1 MAYTRASK
9 DMTNKVLEW
18 FQTHPYVGSHPVVPR
33 SELDDLAKTI
43 EKIQEEY
50 DREIEQRDCLIDE
63 LSKQNREQKDS
74 IEYWR
79 NSSGFFQKMDGQSSN
94 EVRKTR
100 IEILQLIS
108 EQRSDRIKLTDQA
121 GKIRRLELL
130 VGQSDS
136 RVVRVKEDAATAS
149 KTLGDQTTQIKD
161 LEAHNSACVA
171 KVAKL
176 KEDLKK
182 RDLLIEQHSQHVIN
196 LGANNTLS
204 TAKIVQLELDSIS
217 AAAIH
222 EIEMDEQESVIK
234 QLQADKATLEAEN
247 AELSE
252 AWLAS
257 LCRPSPCSSS

>member
-18 FQTHPYVGSHPVVPR
+18 FQTHPYVGSHRVVPR

-79 NSSGFFQKMDGQSSN
+79 NSSGFFQKMDGQSSD

-100 IEILQLIS
+100 TEILQLIS
-108 EQRSDRIKLTDQA
+108 EQRSDRTKLTNQA
-121 GKIRRLELL
+121 GKIRRFEML
-130 VGQSDS
+130 VEQNDS
-136 RVVRVKEDAATAS
+136 RVVCFKEDVAIAS
-149 KTLGDQTTQIKD
+149 KRLGDQTTQIKA
-161 LEAHNSACVA
+161 LEAHNSACIA
-171 KVAKL
+171 KITKL
-176 KEDLKK
+176 EDDLQK

-196 LGANNTLS
+196 MGASNTLS
-204 TAKIVQLELDSIS
+204 TAKIVQLDLDSIS
-217 AAAIH
+217 AAAVH
-222 EIEMDEQESVIK
+222 GVEKNEQASLIK

-257 LCRPSPCSSS
+257 LCRPSPSSSS

>member
-18 FQTHPYVGSHPVVPR
+18 FQTNPYVGSHPVVPR

-43 EKIQEEY
+43 EKIQEEH

-79 NSSGFFQKMDGQSSN
+79 NSSGFFQKMDGQSSD
-94 EVRKTR
+94 EVRKTL

-108 EQRSDRIKLTDQA
+108 EQFSDRTKLTDQA
-121 GKIRRLELL
+121 GKIRRLEML
-130 VGQSDS
+130 VEQNDS
-136 RVVRVKEDAATAS
+136 RVVCFKEDVAIAS
-149 KTLGDQTTQIKD
+149 KRLGDQATQIKD
-161 LEAHNSACVA
+161 LEAHNSACIA
-171 KVAKL
+171 KIAKL
-176 KEDLKK
+176 EEDLKK

-196 LGANNTLS
+196 LGASNTLS

-217 AAAIH
+217 AAAVH
-222 EIEMDEQESVIK
+222 EVEKNGQASLIK

-247 AELSE
+247 AQLSE

-257 LCRPSPCSSS
+257 LCRPSPS